1 MFMLLYRRLRLW
13 EQTMNAIQPSRVILA
28 LLAMI
33 LPLAGTGCIAA
44 AVAGTAA
51 AGGIGYAYYKGLL
64 ERHYVGPV
72 EPVYRAT
79 KTALESLKLPISHE
93 HMEGSKAHL
102 ESRTSDGGRIR
113 LWLDP
118 VAGRIPTEPVLTRVS
133 IRIDTFGDRE
143 TSRLI
148 FDAIDKQVGPS
159 GVPPQERIVPATPA
173 IVVPA
178 SPVSG
183 ATGTQPQPPVT
194 GQPGKLVPVPASE
207 PGRLVPV
214 PMGS

>member
-1 MFMLLYRRLRLW
+1 
-13 EQTMNAIQPSRVILA
+13 MNAIQTRRLVLA
-28 LLAMI
+28 LLIAV
-33 LPLAGTGCIAA
+33 LPIVGTGCIAA

-79 KTALESLKLPISHE
+79 KTALESLKLPITHE
-93 HMEGSKAHL
+93 HMEGSKAHI

-118 VAGRIPTEPVLTRVS
+118 IAGRIPTEPVLTRIS

-159 GVPPQERIVPATPA
+159 GVPPQERIIPATPA
-173 IVVPA
+173 IVIPATPA
-178 SPVSG
+178 SS
-183 ATGTQPQPPVT
+183 ATIPQPQSPST
-194 GQPGKLVPVPASE
+194 EQPGKLVPVPISE